1 MAEVGELV
9 TFKLPTGHHI
19 PALGLGTWKSEPNKC
34 REAVYAAVVEVLIQ
48 FCCLL
53 AGLFSLSLSLSLS
66 VSLSIQPSPLSSE
79 FSFGFGFLARNS
91 SANCQGDWDVYI
103 GSMKL
108 VSAQSCTFCI
118 AGGVSAH
125 RLRGQVWQPRRG
137 GRGTE
142 GSYGNRNRSPGPFCD
157 IKTVVNVHTELFL
170 PTIYLHIVFCLLT

>member
-1 MAEVGELV
+1 MGA
-9 TFKLPTGHHI
+9 
-19 PALGLGTWKSEPNKC
+19 
-34 REAVYAAVVEVLIQ
+34 
-48 FCCLL
+48 
-53 AGLFSLSLSLSLS
+53 
-66 VSLSIQPSPLSSE
+66 
-79 FSFGFGFLARNS
+79 
-91 SANCQGDWDVYI
+91 
-103 GSMKL
+103 MKL

-157 IKTVVNVHTELFL
+157 IKTVVHVHTELFL